1 MNQLPSETADN
12 DILSHCFDIVQEIG
26 DCHNSVGN
34 YRLAQQHYD
43 RAASL
48 EPDAPQPYIGL
59 GVIGLQN
66 DQLEDADIAFR
77 VAVRLDPLNSQAW
90 AGSAMVAQRQG
101 DFKQA
106 FDLYLK
112 SLELDTDNLGA
123 LLGLFQ
129 ASCQMGSFAQ
139 VIHYLELYLQTH
151 PNDTSVLFSLA
162 ALHMRDGHF
171 KKCRQRLTH
180 VLQREPANQDAI
192 NLLEE
197 AEYNLA
203 KQRQTRLRED
213 APVADVQAV

>member
-1 MNQLPSETADN
+1 MSLLPSETADK
-12 DILSHCFDIVQEIG
+12 DILLHCFDIVQEIG
-26 DCHNSVGN
+26 DCHTSVGN
-34 YRLAQQHYD
+34 YRLARQHYD

-59 GVIGLQN
+59 GVIALQN

-77 VAVRLDPLNSQAW
+77 VAARLAPRNSQAW

-101 DFKQA
+101 NFKHA
-106 FDLYLK
+106 FELYLK

-129 ASCQMGSFAQ
+129 TSCQMGSFAQ
-139 VIHYLELYLQTH
+139 VIHYLEVYLRTH
-151 PNDTSVLFSLA
+151 PSDASVMFSLA
-162 ALHMRDGHF
+162 ALYMKDGYS
-171 KKCRQRLTH
+171 KKCRQLLTR
-180 VLQREPANQDAI
+180 VVQLDPTNQDAV

-203 KQRQTRLRED
+203 KERQAHVQEGISSSSV
-213 APVADVQAV
+213 PVV